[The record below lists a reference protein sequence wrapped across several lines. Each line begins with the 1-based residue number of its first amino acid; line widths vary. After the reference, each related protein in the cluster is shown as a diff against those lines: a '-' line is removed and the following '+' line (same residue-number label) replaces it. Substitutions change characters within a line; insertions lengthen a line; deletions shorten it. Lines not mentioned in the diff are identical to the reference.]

1 MTDMTQR
8 QEEMLAEAER
18 VNEERMQIMRELAT
32 QVAHRVD
39 LERQV
44 AEAEKEERRLTAAA
58 EKAGWT
64 RRQVLRVAKPPK
76 AKTSTTKSSSSSSNS
91 SSDADVQEEEKADH
105 RQDAGEDQTPA
116 EHTQNAPS
124 DH

>member
-1 MTDMTQR
+1 MAGMTDMTQR

-18 VNEERMQIMRELAT
+18 VNEERMEIMRELAA

-76 AKTSTTKSSSSSSNS
+76 TTSTSTKRSESSSESSSG
-91 SSDADVQEEEKADH
+91 DASPD
-105 RQDAGEDQTPA
+105 
-116 EHTQNAPS
+116 TQNAPS
-124 DH
+124 SH

>member
-1 MTDMTQR
+1 MTQR

-18 VNEERMQIMRELAT
+18 VNEERMEIMRELAAK
-32 QVAHRVD
+32 VAHRVD

-76 AKTSTTKSSSSSSNS
+76 TKTTTTNS
-91 SSDADVQEEEKADH
+91 SESSRISADETTSPEMQSAPADH
-105 RQDAGEDQTPA
+105 
-116 EHTQNAPS
+116 
-124 DH
+124 